1 MCSSDLEERWDMGLY
16 KKYIGKYKYKA
27 KIRNTFIAVILLC
40 IAAVTLFPI
49 YYMIVSSFGAP
60 TEAGGASY
68 SLIPK
73 AFTLDS
79 YKFFFDYSRYSVRWL
94 FNSLVVAVTVTVC
107 NVVFA
112 SLAGYAFAKMRF
124 PGCKFFFFLLLVA
137 MMVPYQV
144 TQVPLYILVVNVL
157 KLQDTYVALV
167 APTLV
172 TCYNVF
178 LAKQFFTSLP
188 TSIIESAKIE
198 GCSQPLIVW
207 KIVMPLSKTILSVMA
222 IMTFLGE
229 WNTFF
234 WPFLVCNSEAM
245 QTIQVGLKNFSFANT
260 TYFAP
265 MMAGATISAL
275 PMFVLFFSLQKFY
288 LEGVTVGAV
297 KG

>member
-1 MCSSDLEERWDMGLY
+1 MALY
-16 KKYIGKYKYKA
+16 HNYIGKRKYKNYV
-27 KIRNTFIAVILLC
+27 RNTTLALILILIAV
-40 IAAVTLFPI
+40 VTLFPI
-49 YYMIVSSFGAP
+49 YYMIISSFGPP
-60 TEAGGASY
+60 TEAGGGSY
-68 SLIPK
+68 SIVPK
-73 AFTLDS
+73 AFSLKS
-79 YKFFFDYSRYSVRWL
+79 YQFFFQFSKYSVRWL
-94 FNSLVVAVTVTVC
+94 LNSLIVAAAVTAS
-107 NVVFA
+107 NVIFA

-124 PGCKFFFFLLLVA
+124 PGCRVFFFVLLVA

-157 KLQDTYVALV
+157 KMQDTYAALIC
-167 APTLV
+167 PTLV

-178 LAKQFFTSLP
+178 LAKQFFTSIP

-198 GCSQPLIVW
+198 GCSQF
-207 KIVMPLSKTILSVMA
+207 KIVSKIIMPLSKTILAVMA

-234 WPFLVCNSEAM
+234 WPFLVCNQESM
-245 QTIQVGLKNFSFANT
+245 QTIQAGLKNFSFANT
-260 TYFAP
+260 TYFSP

-275 PMFVLFFSLQKFY
+275 PMFILFFSLQKYF

>member
-1 MCSSDLEERWDMGLY
+1 MGLY
-16 KKYIGKYKYKA
+16 KKYIGKYKYKE
-27 KIRNTFIAVILLC
+27 KIRNIFIAVVLLC
-40 IAAVTLFPI
+40 IAAITLFPI
-49 YYMIVSSFGAP
+49 YYMVVSSFGAP

-79 YKFFFDYSRYSVRWL
+79 YKFFFNYSRYSVRWL
-94 FNSLVVAVTVTVC
+94 LNSLIVAVTVTVC
-107 NVVFA
+107 NVIFA

-198 GCSQPLIVW
+198 GCSQPMIVW

-265 MMAGATISAL
+265 MMAGATVSAL
-275 PMFVLFFSLQKFY
+275 PMFVLFFSLQKYF

>member
-1 MCSSDLEERWDMGLY
+1 MGLY
-16 KKYIGKYKYKA
+16 RRYGEKDKYKER
-27 KIRNTFIAVILLC
+27 IRNVI
-40 IAAVTLFPI
+40 IAAVLIFLAVVTLFPI
-49 YYMIVSSFGAP
+49 YYMIISSFGAP

-73 AFTLDS
+73 SFTLDS
-79 YKFFFDYSRYSVRWL
+79 YKFFFGYSKYSFRWIL
-94 FNSLVVAVTVTVC
+94 NSMLVAGVVTVC

-112 SLAGYAFAKMRF
+112 SLAGYAFAKLRF
-124 PGCKFFFFLLLVA
+124 PGCKVFFFLLLVA
-137 MMVPYQV
+137 MMIPYQV
-144 TQVPLYILVVNVL
+144 TQVPLYILMVNVL
-157 KLQDTYVALV
+157 KLQDTYAALI

-188 TSIIESAKIE
+188 TSVIESAKIE
-198 GCSQPLIVW
+198 GCSQPMIVW
-207 KIVMPLSKTILSVMA
+207 KIVMPLSKTVLAVMA
-222 IMTFLGE
+222 ITTFLGE

-234 WPFLVCNSEAM
+234 WPFLVCNSEKM

-260 TYFAP
+260 TYFSP

-275 PMFVLFFSLQKFY
+275 PMFILFFSLQKYF

>member
-1 MCSSDLEERWDMGLY
+1 MGLY
-16 KKYIGKYKYKA
+16 KKYIGKNKYKE
-27 KIRNTFIAVILLC
+27 KIRNTLIAVVLLC

-49 YYMIVSSFGAP
+49 YYMVVSSFGAP

-79 YKFFFDYSRYSVRWL
+79 YKFFFSYSRYSVKWL
-94 FNSLVVAVTVTVC
+94 LNSLIVATTVTVC
-107 NVVFA
+107 NVIFA

-198 GCSQPLIVW
+198 GCSQPMIVW

-222 IMTFLGE
+222 ITTFLGE

-275 PMFVLFFSLQKFY
+275 PMFVLFFSLQKYF

>member
-1 MCSSDLEERWDMGLY
+1 MGLY
-16 KKYIGKYKYKA
+16 KKYIGKYKYKE
-27 KIRNTFIAVILLC
+27 KIRNIFIAAVLLC
-40 IAAVTLFPI
+40 IAAITLFPI
-49 YYMIVSSFGAP
+49 YYMVVSSFGAP

-79 YKFFFDYSRYSVRWL
+79 YKFFFNYSRYSVRWL
-94 FNSLVVAVTVTVC
+94 LNSLIVAVTVTVC
-107 NVVFA
+107 NVIFA

-198 GCSQPLIVW
+198 GCSQPMIVW

-265 MMAGATISAL
+265 MMAGATVSAL
-275 PMFVLFFSLQKFY
+275 PMFVLFFSLQKYF

>member
-1 MCSSDLEERWDMGLY
+1 MGLY
-16 KKYIGKYKYKA
+16 KKYIGKYKYKE
-27 KIRNTFIAVILLC
+27 KIRNIFIAVVLLC
-40 IAAVTLFPI
+40 VAVVTLFPI
-49 YYMIVSSFGAP
+49 YYMVVSSFGAP

-94 FNSLVVAVTVTVC
+94 LNSLLVASTVTIC

-157 KLQDTYVALV
+157 KPQDTYVALV

-198 GCSQPLIVW
+198 GCSQPMIVW

-275 PMFVLFFSLQKFY
+275 PMFVLFFSLQKYF
-288 LEGVTVGAV
+288 LEGVTVVAV

>member
-1 MCSSDLEERWDMGLY
+1 MGLY

-40 IAAVTLFPI
+40 IAVVTLFPI

-207 KIVMPLSKTILSVMA
+207 KIVMLLSKTILSVMA

-275 PMFVLFFSLQKFY
+275 PMFVLFFSLQKYF

>member
-1 MCSSDLEERWDMGLY
+1 MGLY
-16 KKYIGKYKYKA
+16 RRYGTKDKYKEKA
-27 KIRNTFIAVILLC
+27 RNTALALVLICLAVI
-40 IAAVTLFPI
+40 TLFPI
-49 YYMIVSSFGAP
+49 YYMIISSFGAP

-73 AFTLDS
+73 SFSLDS
-79 YKFFFDYSRYSVRWL
+79 YKFFFNYSKYSFRWIL
-94 FNSLVVAVTVTVC
+94 NSMLVAGIVTVC
-107 NVVFA
+107 NVIFA
-112 SLAGYAFAKMRF
+112 SLAGYAFAKLRF
-124 PGCKFFFFLLLVA
+124 PGCQFFFFLLLVA
-137 MMVPYQV
+137 MMIPYQV

-157 KLQDTYVALV
+157 KLQDTYTALI

-178 LAKQFFTSLP
+178 LAKQFFSSLP
-188 TSIIESAKIE
+188 TSVIESAKIE
-198 GCSQPLIVW
+198 GCSQPMTVW
-207 KIVMPLSKTILSVMA
+207 KIVMPLSKTVLAVMA
-222 IMTFLGE
+222 ITTFLGE

-234 WPFLVCNSEAM
+234 WPFLVCNSEKM

-275 PMFVLFFSLQKFY
+275 PMFILFFSLQKYF

>member
-1 MCSSDLEERWDMGLY
+1 MGLY

-94 FNSLVVAVTVTVC
+94 FNSVVVAVTVTVC

-275 PMFVLFFSLQKFY
+275 PMFVLFFSLQKYF

>member
-1 MCSSDLEERWDMGLY
+1 M
-16 KKYIGKYKYKA
+16 
-27 KIRNTFIAVILLC
+27 
-40 IAAVTLFPI
+40 
-49 YYMIVSSFGAP
+49 
-60 TEAGGASY
+60 
-68 SLIPK
+68 
-73 AFTLDS
+73 
-79 YKFFFDYSRYSVRWL
+79 
-94 FNSLVVAVTVTVC
+94 VTVS
-107 NVVFA
+107 NVFFA
-112 SLAGYAFAKMRF
+112 SLAGYAFVKTCHSRDADS
-124 PGCKFFFFLLLVA
+124 FFFLLLVA

-157 KLQDTYVALV
+157 QMQDTYPALI

-198 GCSQPLIVW
+198 GCSQPQIVW
-207 KIVMPLSKTILSVMA
+207 KIIMPLSKTILAVMA

-234 WPFLVCNSEAM
+234 WPFLVCNSEQM

-265 MMAGATISAL
+265 MMAGATISHYL
-275 PMFVLFFSLQKFY
+275 CSSCSSLQRYF

>member
-1 MCSSDLEERWDMGLY
+1 MGLY
-16 KKYIGKYKYKA
+16 KKYNGKLKYKGG
-27 KIRNTFIAVILLC
+27 IRSFLLAAVLLTIAL
-40 IAAVTLFPI
+40 VTLFPI
-49 YYMIVSSFGAP
+49 YYMVISSFGAP

-73 AFTLDS
+73 QFTLDS
-79 YKFFFDYSRYSVRWL
+79 YKFFFSFSTHSFRWIL
-94 FNSLVVAVTVTVC
+94 NSLLVASVVTIS
-107 NVVFA
+107 NVIFA
-112 SLAGYAFAKMRF
+112 TLAGYAFAKLRF
-124 PGCKFFFFLLLVA
+124 PGCKVFFFVLLVA

-157 KLQDTYVALV
+157 KIQDTYMALV

-188 TSIIESAKIE
+188 TSIMESAKIE
-198 GCSQPLIVW
+198 GCSQPMIVW
-207 KIVMPLSKTILSVMA
+207 KIVVPLSKTILSVMA

-234 WPFLVCNSEAM
+234 WPFLVSNSEAM
-245 QTIQVGLKNFSFANT
+245 QTVQVGLKNFSFANT

-265 MMAGATISAL
+265 MMAGATVSAL
-275 PMFVLFFSLQKFY
+275 PMFILFFSLQKYF